1 MTIGIL
7 ALTIGIVMCGM
18 SLIGYATPEEK
29 PQQKRNNYTACMPK
43 EI

>member
-1 MTIGIL
+1 MSIGIL
-7 ALTIGIVMCGM
+7 ALAIGAVMCSV
-18 SLIGYATPEEK
+18 SLIGYAAQEEK